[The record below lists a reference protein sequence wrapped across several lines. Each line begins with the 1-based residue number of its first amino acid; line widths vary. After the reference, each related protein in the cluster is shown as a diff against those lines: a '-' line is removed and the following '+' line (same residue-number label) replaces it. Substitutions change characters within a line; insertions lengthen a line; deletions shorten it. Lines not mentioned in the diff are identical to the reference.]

1 MKRWMWS
8 VPSARVE
15 IFFCS
20 RPELP
25 VVNEGELLAILDAG
39 AYGIVLASN
48 YNSRPRPAE
57 VLVDGKSVK
66 VIRRRETMDDLLR
79 PEISSR

>member
-1 MKRWMWS
+1 
-8 VPSARVE
+8 
-15 IFFCS
+15 
-20 RPELP
+20 LP

-39 AYGIVLASN
+39 AYGMVLASN